1 MLGARRFFRE
11 GPRQEQVETGEG
23 LREMGVRGREGGSLQ
38 GDGGEGSRRELMVA
52 RGESLNRI

>member
-1 MLGARRFFRE
+1 MGARRFFRE
-11 GPRQEQVETGEG
+11 GPRQEQVETGG